1 MLFQFSYQGRE
12 YSLTVAA
19 LAIATLCASATEIGL
34 VIASWIVEF
43 NPTGPQAIGFV
54 SLVFVLALSAV
65 MAFVGL
71 NLLIVFYETNDTHVQ
86 VLQKQWRE
94 ANGEREPLTEVQQP
108 VYQDTVPLNTARG
121 SRELV
126 LERPLTLA
134 QIELGRALQALFL
147 HAWNTG
153 EDISSAAL
161 VGKGKPLSSTEAWGE
176 LTDYAHQMGFVSK
189 GNGSKTVLVTTYE
202 TAVKGVWGRL
212 SRVSVPVGYKAPK
225 IAPLPQAAWSKI
237 EQSERKAESNIKL
250 SECQ

>member
-1 MLFQFSYQGRE
+1 MRSQSINIISGMVAFGVTGAGIVYLVLLALNGFALIESVSIVPPLVTGVT
-12 YSLTVAA
+12 LAA
-19 LAIATLCASATEIGL
+19 LVFTAFFVDSLMVYMSESLYLYRENMLRAKRAEDQIKCQETEP
-34 VIASWIVEF
+34 S
-43 NPTGPQAIGFV
+43 
-54 SLVFVLALSAV
+54 
-65 MAFVGL
+65 
-71 NLLIVFYETNDTHVQ
+71 
-86 VLQKQWRE
+86 
-94 ANGEREPLTEVQQP
+94 TEVQQP

-153 EDISSAAL
+153 EDISSSAL

-225 IAPLPQAAWSKI
+225 IAPPPQAAWSKI
-237 EQSERKAESNIKL
+237 EQSERKAASDIKL
-250 SECQ
+250 SEGQ